1 MKKLIAIGIGYT
13 LVIGAIFAW
22 HYWHINGSLT
32 GAATITGLIII
43 SVSALDLLE

>member
-1 MKKLIAIGIGYT
+1 MKKLIPIVIGYT
-13 LVIGAIFAW
+13 LVIGAILAW

-32 GAATITGLIII
+32 GAVTVAGLIII